1 MLAKMNGMR
10 VWAEIDLDALA
21 HNLGVIRQLSGPKVR
36 VMLVVKAD
44 AYGHGAVGIAHHAV
58 RSGIGALGV
67 GTSEEALE
75 LRHAGI
81 RVPILVL
88 GTVIDEELGACLG
101 HDIHLGVHT
110 TDRAEKLAK
119 LAANMGTRAKVH
131 LNVDTGM
138 ARLGLPPARALD
150 LLRNV
155 AQSPHLILAG
165 VMSHLAST
173 RGALE
178 AECRAQVRA
187 FDQFLEKAR
196 KITPNLGWIHLAN
209 SAGISTGLGSRYD
222 TVRPGLAAYGAM
234 PEDLPG
240 SEQLR
245 PVMGLHSQVVFI
257 KDLPQGSPVGYGSTW
272 RAERATRIAT
282 LPIGYADGLPWGPTG
297 RGEVLLAGQRAPII
311 GRISMDYTTVD
322 VGHIRDLSVGTKATL
337 VGRDG
342 EHEIRLGDLAAWTD
356 TIPYEVSCNLGRRVQ
371 RLYSGGEQVILPS
384 QEAPIKS
391 PAKAPEVVPAKA
403 DSGEL
408 PSSNETAPRSGV

>member
-1 MLAKMNGMR
+1 
-10 VWAEIDLDALA
+10 
-21 HNLGVIRQLSGPKVR
+21 
-36 VMLVVKAD
+36 
-44 AYGHGAVGIAHHAV
+44 
-58 RSGIGALGV
+58 
-67 GTSEEALE
+67 
-75 LRHAGI
+75 
-81 RVPILVL
+81 
-88 GTVIDEELGACLG
+88 
-101 HDIHLGVHT
+101 
-110 TDRAEKLAK
+110 
-119 LAANMGTRAKVH
+119 
-131 LNVDTGM
+131 
-138 ARLGLPPARALD
+138 
-150 LLRNV
+150 
-155 AQSPHLILAG
+155 
-165 VMSHLAST
+165 MSHLAST

-408 PSSNETAPRSGV
+408 PSSNEPPPAPAYSPSCAVHAGAPTMKSKSSDPARSDPAHKGSASPRVRWMALGALGGWLMILIFVGVAFLESTDMLAKFLTRKAKVALAPLGLEAQFDGAQLGWLSRSVSLRGVHVEATDAACKPRSIRSAWFGTFPFPEVCNCPKWLCAEANWSPRKLACAG